1 MLRVICSN
9 IWITTVCKCDQW
21 VNNGI
26 TMENITLIKCFT
38 GAIVKSV
45 IFETSDENNQFCIY
59 DFTSLPSDYV
69 HYLGIRAAI
78 PPGIYKYASLCA
90 SLTQSADILKPLSAR
105 QRNAI

>member
-9 IWITTVCKCDQW
+9 SWIITVCKCDQW

-45 IFETSDENNQFCIY
+45 IFETSDENNPLVFMALC
-59 DFTSLPSDYV
+59 PC
-69 HYLGIRAAI
+69 
-78 PPGIYKYASLCA
+78 PPTTFI
-90 SLTQSADILKPLSAR
+90 I
-105 QRNAI
+105 